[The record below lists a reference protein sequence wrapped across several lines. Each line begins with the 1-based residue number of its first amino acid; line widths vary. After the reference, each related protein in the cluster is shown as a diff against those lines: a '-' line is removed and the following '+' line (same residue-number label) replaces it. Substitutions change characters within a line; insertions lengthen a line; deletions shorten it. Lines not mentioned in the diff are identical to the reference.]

1 MSPTS
6 AGQGSFDAQVKVNIH
21 NAAPNTTFTVTR
33 AVDQPAD
40 GSCTRTDFVT
50 VATLTT
56 SAGGAGAVEFE
67 RSAGPTTSFDLF
79 LRVVGD
85 DMTVLESECMIII
98 GK

>member
-1 MSPTS
+1 MPPRTPPSPL
-6 AGQGSFDAQVKVNIH
+6 
-21 NAAPNTTFTVTR
+21 TR

-40 GSCTRTDFVT
+40 GSCTSTDFVT

-67 RSAGPTTSFDLF
+67 RSAGPTIAFDLF
-79 LRVVGD
+79 LRVIGGD
-85 DMTVLESECMIII
+85 GTVLESECMVIT